1 MRSPTPG
8 GPGGPGSGPGMGPG
22 RDPRSPAAAPSTAP
36 DTTRINEMIRV
47 PRVRLI
53 DDKGEQVGIVTR
65 EEALARAEE
74 ASLDLVEVAP
84 EARPPVCKIMDYTK
98 FKYQKAI
105 RERQARRKQARID
118 IKEVKFRPG
127 TDSHDFEIKLR
138 SIRKFLEN
146 GDKVKCTMRF
156 RGREMVHQELGLV
169 QLQKLEEA
177 LGGTGK
183 VEQEPKLLGRQMTM
197 VVAPTA
203 SAKKKAETRAAQ
215 LNNRDKDRDAAASM
229 DDLDE
234 EELLHEPDDDDD
246 EDEDDEEE

>member
-1 MRSPTPG
+1 
-8 GPGGPGSGPGMGPG
+8 
-22 RDPRSPAAAPSTAP
+22 
-36 DTTRINEMIRV
+36 MIRV

-53 DDKGEQVGIVTR
+53 DDKGEQVGLVTR

-74 ASLDLVEVAP
+74 AGLDLVEVAP

-105 RERQARRKQARID
+105 RERQAKRKQARID

-127 TDSHDFEIKLR
+127 TDTHDFEIKLR
-138 SIRKFLEN
+138 NIRKFLEN

-156 RGREMVHQELGLV
+156 RGREMVHQELGLG
-169 QLQKLEEA
+169 QLQKLEAA
-177 LGGTGK
+177 LDGMGK

-203 SAKKKAETRAAQ
+203 SAKKRAEARAALQ
-215 LNNRDKDRDAAASM
+215 GGRDKDRDEQ
-229 DDLDE
+229 DELDE
-234 EELLHEPDDDDD
+234 ILHDPDDDDD
-246 EDEDDEEE
+246 DDDEE